1 MLQDASKGKPLPKSD
16 IKRLMSETYYAQRIT
31 LNNEDNVIKVMEEWP
46 YLFEATHLLDHTEKL
61 MGFPVQTKLLNQIEE
76 KGKTITEFLVS
87 KGITGVTTNPLKLL
101 RGLMEYLGEEP
112 KLLLINNEVSTQHKC
127 PHLFLFTRWG
137 K

>member
-1 MLQDASKGKPLPKSD
+1 MLQDASKGKPLPKSH

-101 RGLMEYLGEEP
+101 QGLMEYLGEEP
-112 KLLLINNEVSTQHKC
+112 KLLLINNEVSTQHTC